1 MELNEIRA
9 LLKTPAYDFLR
20 TNQNL
25 GGRIALL
32 TLGGSHA
39 YGTAVE
45 GSDVDIRGFALNGR
59 TALLTGE
66 DFEQVTD
73 VSTDT
78 VVYSADKLIR
88 LLSSNNPNTIEILGC
103 RPEHYLYLSQAG
115 RLVLDNTRLFLS
127 RRAVNAFAGYAGAQ
141 LRRLENK
148 TARSAAQSQQ
158 EKHILRS
165 IERAMLHIRSR
176 CAQFPNDAL
185 RLYTDVSEREGYDA
199 EIYMDVTLTHYPLR
213 DYVGLW
219 SELNSIVR
227 SYNVMGKR
235 NENAMSHGKLGK
247 HMMHLVRLYYMCFDI
262 LERGE
267 IVTYREKEHDL
278 LMSIRNGAYL
288 DENDVPT
295 EEFAELLNALDERME
310 RAERETE
317 LPAEPD
323 KKRLRELHAAVNEL
337 ALRA

>member
-1 MELNEIRA
+1 MELNEIKA

-25 GGRIALL
+25 GGRTALL

-73 VSTDT
+73 VPTDT

-88 LLSSNNPNTIEILGC
+88 LLSSNNPNTIEMLGC
-103 RPEHYLYLSQAG
+103 RAEHYLYLSQAG
-115 RLVLDNTRLFLS
+115 RLVLDNARLFLS

-165 IERAMLHIRSR
+165 IERAMLHIKSR
-176 CAQFPNDAL
+176 CAQFPGDAL
-185 RLYTDVSEREGYDA
+185 RLYTDVSEREGYDT

-227 SYNVMGKR
+227 SYSVMSKR

-247 HMMHLVRLYYMCFDI
+247 HMMHLARLYYMCFDI

-288 DENDVPT
+288 DENGVPT

-323 KKRLRELHAAVNEL
+323 KKRLRELHAAVNEF

>member
-1 MELNEIRA
+1 MELNEIKA

-20 TNQNL
+20 TDPNL
-25 GGRIALL
+25 GGRTALL

-39 YGTAVE
+39 YGTEVE

-59 TALLTGE
+59 TALLTVE

-73 VSTDT
+73 VPTDT

-88 LLSSNNPNTIEILGC
+88 LLSSNNPNTIEMLGC
-103 RPEHYLYLSQAG
+103 RAEHYLYLSQAG
-115 RLVLDNTRLFLS
+115 RLVLDNARLFLS

-148 TARSAAQSQQ
+148 TARSAAQPQQ

-165 IERAMLHIRSR
+165 IERAMLHIRSH
-176 CAQFPNDAL
+176 CAQFPGDAL
-185 RLYTDVSEREGYDA
+185 RLYTDISEREGFDT

-227 SYNVMGKR
+227 SYSVMGKR

-247 HMMHLVRLYYMCFDI
+247 HMMHLARLYYMCFDI

-288 DENDVPT
+288 DENGVPT
-295 EEFAELLNALDERME
+295 EEFSELLNALDERME

>member
-1 MELNEIRA
+1 MELNEIKA

-20 TNQNL
+20 GDPRL
-25 GGRIALL
+25 GARTALL
-32 TLGGSHA
+32 TLGGNHA
-39 YGTAVE
+39 YGTAAE
-45 GSDVDIRGFALNGR
+45 GSDVDIRGFALNSR
-59 TALLTGE
+59 MALLTGE

-73 VSTDT
+73 TATDT

-88 LLSSNNPNTIEILGC
+88 LLSANNPNTIELLGC

-115 RLVLDNTRLFLS
+115 RLLLDNARLFLS
-127 RRAVNAFAGYAGAQ
+127 RRVVNAFAGYAGAQ

-148 TARSAAQSQQ
+148 TVRTAARSQQ

-165 IERAMLHIRSR
+165 IERAMLHIKSH
-176 CAQFPNDAL
+176 CAEFPETAL
-185 RLYTDVSEREGYDA
+185 RLYTDAAEREGFDE

-278 LMSIRNGAYL
+278 LMSIRNGAFL
-288 DENDVPT
+288 DENDMPT
-295 EEFAELLNALDERME
+295 ADFAELLNALDKRME

-317 LPAEPD
+317 LPAAPD
-323 KKRLRELHAAVNEL
+323 EKRLRELHAAVNEL
-337 ALRA
+337 ALRS